1 MNFENAAEEN
11 ICELSSDDLTQF
23 SVYIETTQAG
33 TIGKFFESLQSN
45 VNEINMWFTQNNMT
59 SMSLD
64 ATNQCVTFV
73 RLESRNFEIW
83 HVDNRFVAGINM
95 PTLYRLVKDSIKA
108 KNTVTM
114 FVRKND
120 QRFFVRV
127 NNGTSY
133 DCSYVPL
140 LQLQQANIQIPEIQY
155 DTFLSM
161 SSHAFLQY
169 CKTCVSTT
177 TRVIRM
183 STRVENREPKN
194 YTLTVETVGMTN
206 PSGKSITIGSSQD
219 DLIFRLSNRVNNSG
233 LYTLRLCQNIA
244 KSCVMSDHVHI
255 IMHPGQP
262 TVFQYDCG
270 NLGYVKY
277 YLYEQTMIE

>member
-1 MNFENAAEEN
+1 MNFENSDEDP
-11 ICELSSDDLTQF
+11 CEFTGNDLTQY

-45 VNEINMWFTQNNMT
+45 VNEINMWFTPTNMT

-73 RLESRNFEIW
+73 RLESRNFETW

-127 NNGTSY
+127 NNGISY

-140 LQLQQANIQIPEIQY
+140 LQLQQANVQIPEQTY
-155 DTFLSM
+155 DTVLSI

-169 CKTCVSTT
+169 CKTCLSTT
-177 TRVIRM
+177 TRVIKM
-183 STRVENREPKN
+183 STKVENRDAKN
-194 YTLTVETVGMTN
+194 YTLSIESVGMTN

-219 DLIFRLSNRVNNSG
+219 DLIFRMSRESRNISG
-233 LYTLRLCQNIA
+233 MYTLRLCQNIA
-244 KSCVMSDHVHI
+244 KSCVMADHVHI
-255 IMHPGQP
+255 CMHPGQP
-262 TVFQYDCG
+262 TIFQYDCG

-277 YLYEQTMIE
+277 YLYEQTNIE